1 MNLPLVDV
9 FSKSYE
15 SWESRNATTEEVLA
29 GWDPRRPVR
38 TVLNS
43 VVSNAKEAAEYVAK
57 AGADNGL
64 AHFINDA
71 LQESISFE
79 VWRKAM
85 PSKTPKTLS
94 AYQKF
99 YPKCDLNEVSKEIEN
114 VGLFL
119 CEGQYLFHGG
129 LWPGGSQF
137 VTDRP
142 LSTTFCPQVALSNAC
157 HRAKAYD
164 NDRIDLFVLRVESP
178 NTKVFVYKR
187 NGTNLGHENEVLFSA
202 GAQLTFKSRYLVND
216 CFLTGKCGMPDK
228 KISVYVCMVGIS

>member
-1 MNLPLVDV
+1 
-9 FSKSYE
+9 
-15 SWESRNATTEEVLA
+15 
-29 GWDPRRPVR
+29 VR

-43 VVSNAKEAAEYVAK
+43 VVSNAKEAAEYIAK

-64 AHFINDA
+64 ANFINDA
-71 LQESISFE
+71 LQESNSFE

-85 PSKTPKTLS
+85 PSKTPETLS

-114 VGLFL
+114 VGHFL

-129 LWPGGSQF
+129 LWPGGSHL

-164 NDRIDLFVLRVESP
+164 SGRIDLFVLRVSEP
-178 NTKVFVYKR
+178 RTKVFAFKR
-187 NGTNLGHENEVLFSA
+187 KGTNLGHENEILFAA
-202 GAQLTFKSRYLVND
+202 GAQLSLRCQYSVND
-216 CFLTGKCGMPDK
+216 SFSVGKANAPSK
-228 KISVYVCMVGIS
+228 TVPVYISIIDIS